1 MTPIDQPSL
10 GATNLHH
17 DPAMAQIQL
26 PNLVMTNIA
35 MEAMALIEIDGL
47 PITNGWIFHGYVTN
61 NQRENVG
68 C

>member
-47 PITNGWIFHGYVTN
+47 PIENGDCKMFRW
-61 NQRENVG
+61 ENHRSLW
-68 C
+68 